1 MSAVAGDGDGGDG
14 GGVAGGIARIF
25 AGEQAY
31 SEAGIEG
38 VACGGGVHGFYGEG
52 WNHFAEAIGSGEE
65 GALGAHFDYDILGAA
80 CEEKIGAAGGCF
92 GRDRFGGREAAKN
105 ARLAFVGSDPRYHLE
120 QARRQFAS
128 GRGIEHQR
136 NFVAVREC
144 SDGFES
150 DQGDFELDEDHA
162 GFAE

>member
-1 MSAVAGDGDGGDG
+1 MSAVAGDRDGGDG

-31 SEAGIEG
+31 GEAGIEG
-38 VACGGGVHGFYGEG
+38 VACGGRVHGFYGEG

-65 GALGAHFDYDILGAA
+65 RALGAHFDYDIFGAA